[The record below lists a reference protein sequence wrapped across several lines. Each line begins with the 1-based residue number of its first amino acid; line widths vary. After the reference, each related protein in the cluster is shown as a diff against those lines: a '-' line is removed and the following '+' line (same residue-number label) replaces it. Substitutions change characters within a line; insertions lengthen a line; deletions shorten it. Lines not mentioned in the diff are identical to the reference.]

1 MPLFKRLAGPREL
14 SKAIGSYAKFVGSD
28 PIFGDLPAIRERL
41 EVLLELAYHTS
52 MSPEEGRFPTLR
64 LFVPSKAVAVNLN
77 GRIEFQA
84 VLPNS
89 AAGVETLKRLA
100 PAAGSTNQM
109 LIVEDLSGEWVCT
122 GLASIE
128 PTYSPTMVGRREWHL
143 LFPNRPAGIIVR
155 IDGPGALRVDI
166 GVVLFRLEAGRV
178 FDAIPLMYVPR
189 IKDLVAEIG
198 DKLTADMDV
207 RRMTTRDGSSVQ
219 VDVPVMFILEH
230 IVAHMQAAR
239 CGGTLVFPAADG
251 EQFIKSKYSTS
262 APGLGSALRDF
273 YDASKRCEAVSSV
286 DELRAGIAMWQSA
299 ITGILRSA
307 EAIAL
312 MSRIDG
318 CVVLGRSFEV
328 LSFGSK
334 LAPSKDLPGV
344 PKTKAFSDTVDE
356 PDDEVRRL
364 GTRNQSAFDFC
375 RTVPGSVAIVVSQDG
390 QVRVAGSNARSVSF
404 IESVAASSLQHPSW

>member
-28 PIFGDLPAIRERL
+28 RIYGDLPAIHKRL

-64 LFVPSKAVAVNLN
+64 LFVPSKAVAVNLS

-84 VLPNS
+84 VLPNR
-89 AAGVETLKRLA
+89 AAGVEALKRLA

-109 LIVEDLSGEWVCT
+109 LIVEDLNGEWTCT
-122 GLASIE
+122 GIASIE
-128 PTYSPTMVGRREWHL
+128 PTYSPSMIGRREWHL

-155 IDGPGALRVDI
+155 IDGPGALRVDT

-198 DKLTADMDV
+198 DKLTADLDV
-207 RRMTTRDGSSVQ
+207 MRITTRDGSSVQ
-219 VDVPVMFILEH
+219 VDLPVMFILEH
-230 IVAHMQAAR
+230 IVAHMQTAK
-239 CGGTLVFPAADG
+239 CGGTLIFPGADG
-251 EQFIKSKYSTS
+251 KQFIKSKYSTN

-273 YDASKRCEAVSSV
+273 YDASKRCEAASRV
-286 DELRAGIAMWQSA
+286 DDLRAGIAVWQSA
-299 ITGILRSA
+299 ITGVLRSA

-318 CVVLGRSFEV
+318 CVVLGRSFDV

-334 LAPSKDLPGV
+334 LAASKDLRGV
-344 PKTKAFSDTVDE
+344 PKTKAFSDTVE
-356 PDDEVRRL
+356 ESDDDVRRL

-390 QVRVAGSNARSVSF
+390 QVRVAGSNSQSVSF
-404 IESVAASSLQHPSW
+404 IESVDASSIQHPSW